1 MPGHPGPGSLPAM
14 PFSVEVPVTVRWRDI
29 DALGHV
35 NNAVFLTYLE
45 TGRDRFFHALVG
57 DTFLDLVLVR
67 LEIDFKAEIPMGTE
81 EVLVTCRATEI
92 GRTSMRT
99 TEQILLPGGGVAAQ
113 SQTVIVARDEKTRSS
128 RPWTDKERAIL
139 KDAIA

>member
-1 MPGHPGPGSLPAM
+1 MS
-14 PFSVEVPVTVRWRDI
+14 FSVEVPVTVRWRDF

-35 NNAVFLTYLE
+35 NNAVFLTFLE

-57 DTFLDLVLVR
+57 DAFLDLVLVR

-81 EVLVTCRATEI
+81 EVLVTCRATDI

-99 TEQILLPGGGVAAQ
+99 TEQIILPGGDLAAQ
-113 SQTVIVARDEKTRSS
+113 SQTVIVARDATTRSS
-128 RPWTDKERAIL
+128 RPWTDEERTVLVNAIG
-139 KDAIA
+139 DVA

>member
-1 MPGHPGPGSLPAM
+1 M
-14 PFSVEVPVTVRWRDI
+14 PFSVEVPVTVRWRDF

-35 NNAVFLTYLE
+35 NNAVFLTFLE
-45 TGRDRFFHALVG
+45 TGRDRFFHSLVG

-81 EVLVTCRATEI
+81 EVLVTCRSTGI

-99 TEQILLPGGGVAAQ
+99 EEQILLPGGALAAK
-113 SQTVIVARDEKTRSS
+113 SETVSVARDATTRTS
-128 RPWTDKERAIL
+128 RPWTDEERGIL
-139 KDAIA
+139 EGSL

>member
-1 MPGHPGPGSLPAM
+1 M

-45 TGRDRFFHALVG
+45 TGRDRFFHELVG

-67 LEIDFKAEIPMGTE
+67 LEIDFRAEIPMGTP
-81 EVLVTCRATEI
+81 EVLVTCQATDI
-92 GRTSMRT
+92 GRSSMRT
-99 TEQILLPGGGVAAQ
+99 TEQILLPGGDVAAV
-113 SQTVIVARDEKTRSS
+113 SQTVIVARDSTTRSS
-128 RPWTDKERAIL
+128 RPWTDEERAIL
-139 KDAIA
+139 TNAIG

>member
-1 MPGHPGPGSLPAM
+1 M
-14 PFSVEVPVTVRWRDI
+14 PFSVEVPVTVRWRDF

-35 NNAVFLTYLE
+35 NNAVFLTFLE

-81 EVLVTCRATEI
+81 EVLVTCRATGI

-99 TEQILLPGGGVAAQ
+99 QEQILLPGGVLAAQ
-113 SQTVIVARDEKTRSS
+113 SETVVVARDAATRSS
-128 RPWTDKERAIL
+128 RPWTDEERAVLVNAIG
-139 KDAIA
+139 DAG

>member
-1 MPGHPGPGSLPAM
+1 MPV
-14 PFSVEVPVTVRWRDI
+14 SVEVPVTVRWRDF

-35 NNAVFLTYLE
+35 NNAVFLTFLE
-45 TGRDRFFHALVG
+45 TGRDRFFHSLVG

-99 TEQILLPGGGVAAQ
+99 QEQILLPGGSLAAQ
-113 SQTVIVARDEKTRSS
+113 SQTVIVARDATTRSS
-128 RPWTDKERAIL
+128 RPWTDEERAVL
-139 KDAIA
+139 VNAIG

>member
-1 MPGHPGPGSLPAM
+1 M
-14 PFSVEVPVTVRWRDI
+14 PFSVEVPVTVRWRDF

-35 NNAVFLTYLE
+35 NNAVFLTFLE

-81 EVLVTCRATEI
+81 EVLVTCRATGV

-99 TEQILLPGGGVAAQ
+99 QEQILLPGGVLAAQ
-113 SQTVIVARDEKTRSS
+113 SETVIVARDAATRSS
-128 RPWTDKERAIL
+128 RPWTDEERAVLVNAIG
-139 KDAIA
+139 DAG

>member
-1 MPGHPGPGSLPAM
+1 MPR
-14 PFSVEVPVTVRWRDI
+14 SVEVPVAVRWSDI

-45 TGRDRFFHALVG
+45 TGRDQFFQTLLG

-67 LEIDFKAEIPMGTE
+67 LEIDFRAEIPLGTA
-81 EVLVTCRATEI
+81 EVNVTCQATHL

-99 TEQILLPGGGVAAQ
+99 REQITLPGGEVAAR
-113 SQTVIVARDEKTRSS
+113 SQTVVVARDATTRTS
-128 RPWTDKERAIL
+128 RPWTDEERAVL
-139 KDAIA
+139 EGAL

>member
-1 MPGHPGPGSLPAM
+1 M
-14 PFSVEVPVTVRWRDI
+14 PFSTEIPVTVRWRDF

-35 NNAVFLTYLE
+35 NNAVFLTFLE

-81 EVLVTCRATEI
+81 EVLVTCRATGI

-99 TEQILLPGGGVAAQ
+99 QEQILLPGGVLAAQ
-113 SQTVIVARDEKTRSS
+113 SETVIVARDAATRSS
-128 RPWTDKERAIL
+128 RPWTDEERAVLVNVIG
-139 KDAIA
+139 DAG

>member
-1 MPGHPGPGSLPAM
+1 M

-45 TGRDRFFHALVG
+45 TGRDRFFHELVG

-67 LEIDFKAEIPMGTE
+67 LEIDFRAEIPMGTP
-81 EVLVTCRATEI
+81 EVLVTCQATDI
-92 GRTSMRT
+92 GRSSMRT
-99 TEQILLPGGGVAAQ
+99 TEQILLPGGDVAAV
-113 SQTVIVARDEKTRSS
+113 SQTVIVARDSTTRSS
-128 RPWTDKERAIL
+128 RPWTDRERAVL
-139 KDAIA
+139 TDAIG

>member
-1 MPGHPGPGSLPAM
+1 M

-45 TGRDRFFHALVG
+45 TGRDRFFHVLVG

-81 EVLVTCRATEI
+81 EVLVTCQATEI

-99 TEQILLPGGGVAAQ
+99 MEQILLPGGGLAAQ
-113 SQTVIVARDEKTRSS
+113 SQTVIVARDATTRSS
-128 RPWTDKERAIL
+128 RPWTDEERAIL
-139 KDAIA
+139 TDAIG